1 MATKQEF
8 LAQDFPQK
16 LKNLRQSKGW
26 SQGQLGQKIGVDG
39 NRISRYERGALWPS
53 LDLMVGLA
61 KAFDISV
68 DYLVRSDKDMAV
80 SKLRNQELLRRIEQ
94 LDDMPEADQD
104 ALVRVLDAFIK
115 KQRLEKVIQEDI

>member
-61 KAFDISV
+61 NAFDISV
-68 DYLVRSDKDMAV
+68 DYLVRSDKNMAV
-80 SKLRNQELLRRIEQ
+80 GKLHNQELLRRIEQ
-94 LDDMPEADQD
+94 LDNMPEADQD

-115 KQRLEKVIQEDI
+115 KQRFEKVIQEEI

>member
-26 SQGQLGQKIGVDG
+26 SQGKLGQKIGVDG

-61 KAFDISV
+61 NAFDISV

-80 SKLRNQELLRRIEQ
+80 GKLHNQELLRRIEQ
-94 LDDMPEADQD
+94 LDDMPAADQE

-115 KQRLEKVIQEDI
+115 KQRLEKVIQEDV

>member
-1 MATKQEF
+1 MAAKQEF

-39 NRISRYERGALWPS
+39 NRISRYERAALWPS

-61 KAFDISV
+61 KAFDVSV
-68 DYLVRSDKDMAV
+68 DYLARSDKDLAI
-80 SKLRNQELLRRIEQ
+80 SKLRNQELVRRIEQ
-94 LDDMPEADQD
+94 LDDMPDEDQEA
-104 ALVRVLDAFIK
+104 LIRVLDAFIK
-115 KQRLEKVIQEDI
+115 KQRLEKVVKEEV

>member
-16 LKNLRQSKGW
+16 LKNLRQSRGW
-26 SQGQLGQKIGVDG
+26 SQGKLGQKIGIDG
-39 NRISRYERGALWPS
+39 NRISRYERGTLWPS

-80 SKLRNQELLRRIEQ
+80 GKLRNQELLRRIEQ
-94 LDDMPEADQD
+94 LDDMPEEDQD

>member
-61 KAFDISV
+61 NAFDISV
-68 DYLVRSDKDMAV
+68 DYLVRSDKNMAV
-80 SKLRNQELLRRIEQ
+80 GKLHNQELLRRIEQ

-115 KQRLEKVIQEDI
+115 KQRFEKVIQEEI

>member
-26 SQGQLGQKIGVDG
+26 SQGKLGQKIGIDG

-61 KAFDISV
+61 KVFDVSM
-68 DYLVRSDKDMAV
+68 DYLVRSDKDMAI
-80 SKLRNQELLRRIEQ
+80 STLRNQELVRRIEQ
-94 LDDMPEADQD
+94 LDNIPEADQD

>member
-26 SQGQLGQKIGVDG
+26 SQGKLGQKIGIDG

-61 KAFDISV
+61 KVFDVSM
-68 DYLVRSDKDMAV
+68 DYLVRSDKDMAI
-80 SKLRNQELLRRIEQ
+80 STLRNQELVRRIEQ
-94 LDDMPEADQD
+94 LDNIPEADQE

>member
-1 MATKQEF
+1 MEGRESYNFMGVPF
-8 LAQDFPQK
+8 LAP
-16 LKNLRQSKGW
+16 
-26 SQGQLGQKIGVDG
+26 
-39 NRISRYERGALWPS
+39 WPS
-53 LDLMVGLA
+53 LDLMVGLV